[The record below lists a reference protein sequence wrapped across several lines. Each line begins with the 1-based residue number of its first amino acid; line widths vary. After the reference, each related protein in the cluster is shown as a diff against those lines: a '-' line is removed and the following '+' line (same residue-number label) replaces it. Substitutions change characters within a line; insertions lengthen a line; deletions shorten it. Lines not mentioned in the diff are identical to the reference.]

1 MGMFQRFKRW
11 WAAQH
16 EPLTFRVADPS
27 AERCHC
33 CGNTFEGN
41 YCPVCGQRKG
51 PKRLTWSALRA
62 NVLDV
67 WGLGSRSLPF
77 TLWQLILR
85 PGYFIG
91 EYLNGRRQV
100 SFPPVKMLVFVALAV
115 LVILNYIDPDTE
127 STDMGD
133 DTLFDSFFDYLGD
146 IFQRHYDWAVLSMLS
161 FLIVPTWA
169 VFRNSPR
176 LPRHTLPE
184 GAIIA
189 VFIAVQV
196 VMLILVVSL
205 FEDFYTIFVPE
216 SPDEL
221 LDVSGSLFIA
231 GLVFILFRNYRKLF
245 CYSFWGTTWRLV
257 CVIVSGVLCLFSL
270 IVVVYLVSKYVEQD
284 PVSIMSKF
292 LTRLLPLASITV
304 IVLLAG
310 YLIDR
315 FTSRRRKAEREG

>member
-1 MGMFQRFKRW
+1 MGIIQRFKQW

-27 AERCHC
+27 PERCHC

-51 PKRLTWSALRA
+51 AKRLTWSALRA

-189 VFIAVQV
+189 VFLGVQV

-205 FEDFYTIFVPE
+205 FEHFYAKFVPE

-221 LDVSGSLFIA
+221 IGVSGYLFLA

-245 CYSFWGTTWRLV
+245 CYSNWGTAWRMFYAV
-257 CVIVSGVLCLFSL
+257 ASGVFCLFSL
-270 IVVVYLVSKYVEQD
+270 IVVVYLISKYAERDLSTMLLKV
-284 PVSIMSKF
+284 P
-292 LTRLLPLASITV
+292 RLLPYALISVVFTV
-304 IVLLAG
+304 GG
-310 YLIDR
+310 YFIDR
-315 FTSRRRKAEREG
+315 FTSRRQKAERED